1 MRIILL
7 WLGALTLIGFACSGD
22 CASCHKISDDN
33 EHRVLNECIMCHR
46 EIARTDA
53 ECGGNCFSCHNAAA
67 LNSEVDQHRTLRD
80 CKTCHISAE
89 DGSFFGKKMFDFD
102 LEQTLKNTIDK

>member
-1 MRIILL
+1 MKIIVL
-7 WLGALTLIGFACSGD
+7 WLGVWALIGFACSGD
-22 CASCHKISDDN
+22 CASCHKILDDD
-33 EHRVLNECIMCHR
+33 EHRVLNECVECHI
-46 EIARTDA
+46 EITNVNA

-67 LNSEVDQHRTLRD
+67 LNSEVDEHKTLKD

-89 DGSFFGKKMFDFD
+89 NNSIFGKKMFDFD